1 MKIDRLKQKQF
12 IQDELKVQTDAFKQK
27 LETSALDLLLEK
39 NEVFVG
45 MFIKFM
51 DNGEVLFK
59 FPVSRALPRKNSHY
73 YCFTLPDVLKRYKD
87 WGNLTYGDLI
97 KKETSATSIKCVWHA
112 SSDNPKFMLIGCK
125 GVTDDFKKYIE
136 KVPGGIIVFGPEV
149 PPYEYLANL
158 EKVCHSYHPKCME
171 ILDAD
176 YEFNP
181 WTPSLLSH
189 DMNLSDIVLEDFKN
203 TDVVIVQGPPGT
215 GKTYRISQLC
225 EILCVNGFSV
235 LVTALTNRALI
246 EVADKLR
253 ETLIKEL
260 KVYKTNLTIDE
271 AKEVNGIQNAENV
284 YAIPGKLMLST
295 FYIASGSVVNGYE
308 SPLFDFVIVDEA
320 SQAFFAMLAAA
331 NMLGHKNL
339 WVGDVFQMP
348 PIVLMSNDR
357 IRKQGYEPLVN
368 GLNTL
373 TSSMRFP
380 NYQLSDTF
388 RLGVNAAKLTGLFYK
403 GTLRSLSK
411 ISNIFLDEKEGPI
424 LIPLD
429 MPIGDPIPI
438 IAIKEATRIAS
449 DLMRKNKKIEIAIL
463 SLLVKTVTAL
473 QVEVARTIGN
483 ANNILVET
491 VARVQGI
498 TKDVTIYV
506 IPNTDSMVHS
516 LELRLFNV
524 ATSRA
529 RKNTYIICPKN
540 ILNYTYMAPLVR
552 EYLVN
557 LIENVNSKYE

>member
-1 MKIDRLKQKQF
+1 MNIDRLKQKQF
-12 IQDELKVQTDAFKQK
+12 IQDELKAQTDAFKQK
-27 LETSALDLLLEK
+27 LETSASDLLLEK

-51 DNGEVLFK
+51 DNGEALFK

-87 WGNLTYGDLI
+87 WGNLTYGELI
-97 KKETSATSIKCVWHA
+97 KKETSATSIKCVWHS
-112 SSDNPKFMLIGCK
+112 SSDNPKFMLTGCK
-125 GVTDDFKKYIE
+125 GVTEDFKKYIE
-136 KVPGGIIVFGPEV
+136 KVPGGIVVLGPEV

-158 EKVCHSYHPKCME
+158 EKVCHSYHPKCTE

-176 YEFNP
+176 YEPKP

-203 TDVVIVQGPPGT
+203 KDVVIVQGPPGT
-215 GKTYRISQLC
+215 GKTHRISQLC
-225 EILCVNGFSV
+225 DILCAKGFSV
-235 LVTALTNRALI
+235 LVTALTNRALM

-253 ETLIKEL
+253 ESLIKEH
-260 KVYKTNLTIDE
+260 KVYKTNLTTDE

-295 FYIASGSVVNGYE
+295 FYITSGSAVNGYE
-308 SPLFDFVIVDEA
+308 GPLFDYVIVDEA
-320 SQAFFAMLAAA
+320 SQALFAMLAAA
-331 NMLGHKNL
+331 NMLGYKKL
-339 WVGDVFQMP
+339 WVGDVYQMT

-357 IRKQGYEPLVN
+357 IKRQGYEPLVN
-368 GLNTL
+368 GLDTI
-373 TSSMRFP
+373 TSSNRYS

-388 RLGVNAAKLTGLFYK
+388 RLGTNAAKLTGLFYK
-403 GTLRSLSK
+403 GALRSLAK
-411 ISNIFLDEKEGPI
+411 ESNLFLRKKEGPI
-424 LIPLD
+424 IIPID
-429 MPIGDPIPI
+429 MPIGDPIPSN
-438 IAIKEATRIAS
+438 AIKEAVRIAS
-449 DLMRKNKKIEIAIL
+449 GLIQQNIKIEIAIL
-463 SLLVKTVTAL
+463 SLLIKTTTAL

-483 ANNILVET
+483 TNNILVET

-529 RKNTYIICPKN
+529 KENTYIICPKD
-540 ILNYTYMAPLVR
+540 ILSYTYMAPLVR
-552 EYLVN
+552 EYLVK
-557 LIENVNSKYE
+557 LIENN

>member
-1 MKIDRLKQKQF
+1 MNIDRLKQKQF
-12 IQDELKVQTDAFKQK
+12 IQDELKAQTDAFKQK

-51 DNGEVLFK
+51 ENGEALFK

-97 KKETSATSIKCVWHA
+97 KKETSATSIKCVWHS
-112 SSDNPKFMLIGCK
+112 SSDNPKFMLTGCK
-125 GVTDDFKKYIE
+125 GVTEDFKKYIE
-136 KVPGGIIVFGPEV
+136 KVPGGIVVLGPEV

-158 EKVCHSYHPKCME
+158 EKVCHSYHPKCTE

-176 YEFNP
+176 YEPKP

-203 TDVVIVQGPPGT
+203 KDVVIVQGPPGT
-215 GKTYRISQLC
+215 GKTHRISQLC
-225 EILCVNGFSV
+225 DMLCAKGFSV
-235 LVTALTNRALI
+235 LVTALTNRALM

-253 ETLIKEL
+253 ESLIKEH
-260 KVYKTNLTIDE
+260 KVYKTNLTTDE
-271 AKEVNGIQNAENV
+271 AKEVNGIQNAEKV

-295 FYIASGSVVNGYE
+295 FYIASGSAVNGYE
-308 SPLFDFVIVDEA
+308 GPLFDYVIVDEA
-320 SQAFFAMLAAA
+320 SQAFFAMLAAT
-331 NMLGHKNL
+331 NMLGYKKL
-339 WVGDVFQMP
+339 WVGDVYQMP
-348 PIVLMSNDR
+348 PIVLMSHDR
-357 IRKQGYEPLVN
+357 IKRQGYEPLVN
-368 GLNTL
+368 GLDTI
-373 TSSMRFP
+373 TSSNKYS

-388 RLGVNAAKLTGLFYK
+388 RLGTNAAKLTGLFYK
-403 GTLRSLSK
+403 GALRSLAK
-411 ISNIFLDEKEGPI
+411 ESNMVSQKKEGPVI
-424 LIPLD
+424 IPID
-429 MPIGDPIPI
+429 MPIGDPIPSN
-438 IAIKEATRIAS
+438 AIKEAVRIAS
-449 DLMRKNKKIEIAIL
+449 DLIQQNKKIEIAIL
-463 SLLVKTVTAL
+463 SLLIKTTTAL
-473 QVEVARTIGN
+473 QVEVTRTIGN
-483 ANNILVET
+483 TNNILVET

-529 RKNTYIICPKN
+529 KDNTYIICPKD
-540 ILNYTYMAPLVR
+540 ILSYTYMAPLVR
-552 EYLVN
+552 EYLVK
-557 LIENVNSKYE
+557 LIENS